1 MKKSQLEN
9 LVREALAENEN
20 AEIANAL
27 KDALGDLGDE
37 IKQNSDDLVQGDEDL
52 NEAGILMAAGLV
64 LSGPEIVKI
73 IGQVTEKLSKL
84 LGNSG
89 ATGEK
94 IISIAD
100 KLHHILVALIEK
112 PLNLVPGI
120 KKSGKA
126 HNLAIHILNLVVAG
140 LFVKGGITMGAK
152 FAARKFSAASLKAAM
167 NAVKGKEI
175 TAYLKNML
183 GKGDNVHEDTGDT
196 VAQAKDLKNQLKKL
210 GVDFAGIRKGTVNKR
225 GWENPGATYYE
236 VSFRKSNEERT
247 IESEKEILDQLN
259 IPDGW
264 STFWSPLGN
273 RFMLYK
279 GVDGPTPLQYI
290 KAVDLRFKGQEIEEN
305 FQDGKKKGK
314 SRPGRV
320 KRAGASCNGSVTDLR
335 RKAKNASGE
344 KAKMYHWCAN
354 MKSGKKKK

>member
-52 NEAGILMAAGLV
+52 NEAGITLAVGLV

-73 IGQVTEKLSKL
+73 VGQVTEKLSKL

-183 GKGDNVHEDTGDT
+183 GKGDNAH
-196 VAQAKDLKNQLKKL
+196 
-210 GVDFAGIRKGTVNKR
+210 
-225 GWENPGATYYE
+225 
-236 VSFRKSNEERT
+236 
-247 IESEKEILDQLN
+247 
-259 IPDGW
+259 
-264 STFWSPLGN
+264 
-273 RFMLYK
+273 
-279 GVDGPTPLQYI
+279 
-290 KAVDLRFKGQEIEEN
+290 EN

-335 RKAKNASGE
+335 RKAKKYGGE
-344 KAKMYHWCAN
+344 KGKMYHFCAN
-354 MKSGKKKK
+354 MKAGKKK